1 MADSLTQNWHF
12 LTPGKPGFSYEDVN
26 CTASVTILPWNF
38 AQQDDSTLIQQCA
51 TLSKQIA
58 QMEKWLDAAKT
69 ILKDRAKKVSV
80 LKHGEAYNFAVAQGV
95 TWKAKLACSERLT
108 LNSEALKE
116 EYGDAWYAKWCK
128 STDVY
133 TLTFSKVT

>member
-1 MADSLTQNWHF
+1 MESINWHF
-12 LTPGKPGFSYEDVN
+12 LCPGKPGFSYDRID

-38 AQQDDSTLIQQCA
+38 AQQGDGTLIQQCA

-69 ILKDRAKKVSV
+69 ILKDRAKKALT
-80 LKHGEAYNFAVAQGV
+80 LKHGEAYDFAVQ
-95 TWKAKLACSERLT
+95 TSDEWKAKLACSERLT

>member
-1 MADSLTQNWHF
+1 MESINWHF
-12 LTPGKPGFSYEDVN
+12 LCPGKPGFSYDHIE

-51 TLSKQIA
+51 ILSKQIA
-58 QMEKWLDAAKT
+58 QMEKWLDAAKI
-69 ILKDRAKKVSV
+69 ILKDRAKKALT
-80 LKHGEAYNFAVAQGV
+80 LKHGEAYNFSVQ
-95 TWKAKLACSERLT
+95 TSDKWKAKLACSERLT

-133 TLTFSKVT
+133 TLTFSMVT

>member
-1 MADSLTQNWHF
+1 MESINWHF
-12 LTPGKPGFSYEDVN
+12 LCPGKPGFSYDRIE

-38 AQQDDSTLIQQCA
+38 AQQSDSTLIQQCA

-69 ILKDRAKKVSV
+69 ILKDRAKKALT
-80 LKHGEAYNFAVAQGV
+80 LKHGEAYDFSVQ
-95 TWKAKLACSERLT
+95 TSDKWKAKLACSERLT